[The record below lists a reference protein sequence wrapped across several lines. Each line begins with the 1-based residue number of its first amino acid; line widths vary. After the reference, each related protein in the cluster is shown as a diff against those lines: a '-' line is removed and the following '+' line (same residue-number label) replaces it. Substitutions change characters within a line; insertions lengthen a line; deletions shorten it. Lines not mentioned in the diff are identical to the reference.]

1 VTPRAASAAAPLS
14 IETVVLAAAEL
25 IEEGGIGALTMRRLA
40 TRLGCSPMALYR
52 HVETKD
58 DLVRAI
64 GEHYLSDVELPDTT
78 ELPWQEAIVAV
89 SSTLHDAFLSRAPLL
104 EIVAAQH
111 VDAMPVLEA
120 SEVVL
125 RSLRKA
131 GLSGR
136 EAARGLSVVT
146 SYAVGA
152 TQRKAEQRAVAPA
165 EIKRLERVL
174 RLPPETFPMLR
185 ELAGELVSVDFE
197 LSFED
202 GLRLLLQGIVPSPRA
217 TP

>member
-1 VTPRAASAAAPLS
+1 VTPPARASTAPLS

-25 IEEGGIGALTMRRLA
+25 IEEAGIGALTMRRLA

-58 DLVRAI
+58 DLIRAL
-64 GEHYLSDVELPDTT
+64 GEHYLSDVELPDTA

-89 SSTLHDAFLSRAPLL
+89 SSTLHEAFLARAPLV
-104 EIVAAQH
+104 EIAAAQH
-111 VDAMPVLEA
+111 VDAIPVLQA

-125 RSLRKA
+125 RSLRAA
-131 GLSGR
+131 GLGDR
-136 EAARGLSVVT
+136 DALRWLSVIT
-146 SYAVGA
+146 SYSVGA
-152 TQRKAEQRAVAPA
+152 TQRKAEQRAGAPA
-165 EIKRLERVL
+165 EIKRFERVL

-202 GLRLLLQGIVPSPRA
+202 GLRLLLQGIVPSAPA